1 MRVIASVQSRR
12 GSSRGLIHYLAHS
25 KINPDRESVS
35 GRELFNAFTE
45 HLTVRSANNFLKS
58 DCGKGR
64 PSNADLH
71 HLVLSFRQADFLQIG
86 STDEDRK
93 RRIKIVTRHAI
104 GKLEDRLQSERL
116 AWAGAVHLNT
126 PNPHVHIAIQKQYL
140 TRNLQS
146 KSLNKIPREAL
157 PHFEFI
163 EGEKQIVDGILIE
176 SAKVK
181 LQELVGERSPSLE
194 QTKNKRQDRNPRTR
208 EGDKVHIIDAND
220 DERQI
225 LRRGILAEYQ
235 LKFRKERIAFLIE
248 HRDRLKFPVKD
259 PHQGIVN
266 RVSLVEL
273 QLGANSPDESQKTA
287 AQQRQIKAITHS
299 ILAKEESEFF
309 KRKEGSAAVRKNANK
324 IRNHYKRSGIKLPT
338 PAFQKDELDDLQ
350 IQCLAGSHIR
360 EYLFLEQIRSELE
373 ISEEINPRSQDELEL
388 LAGQRIL
395 SERRQQ
401 LHRKQILD
409 FKDNRYYRKVT
420 LGKERLSLSIM
431 DRQSDQRANSA
442 RSLLQPIRI
451 AIDSIAGSF
460 RKSPSKTNDVH
471 LRNAI
476 ETKLNEQ
483 SLQLQKQL
491 RNDEKKTNT
500 LRRILAR
507 NADPKDVKP
516 KFSAEDLIEFE
527 ALARKLKLTPEYGSV
542 WGLQKGS
549 IVQAQRGQIVTYT
562 GNSESRL
569 VAGRVMAR
577 EVLCNI
583 GLNKA
588 IDDLAYFRK
597 SKRFHKFALEDN
609 KNGSTNYLSLND
621 VDLPRRTSVLD
632 HALNLLLESKDHRIL
647 RSDIEARVKE
657 HEVSLKADVAAFKG
671 LSIAAAVEA
680 AEFKQHS
687 FWGNAAAPE
696 FQRIENTSDSKESR
710 KLSSILED
718 SAKKHSETFDELLNR
733 VFTPELELQTVAHH
747 SSGAPGKRSPSDER
761 ERSNSQKI
769 GIGLER

>member
-1 MRVIASVQSRR
+1 MRVIASVQSKR

-25 KINPDRESVS
+25 KIDPDRESVS

-45 HLTVRSANNFLKS
+45 HLTVRSANNFLQS
-58 DCGKGR
+58 ECGKGR
-64 PSNADLH
+64 PSNDGLH

-86 STDEDRK
+86 STDEERK
-93 RRIKIVTRHAI
+93 LRLKIVTRHAI
-104 GKLEDRLQSERL
+104 GQLEERLQSERL

-126 PNPHVHIAIQKQYL
+126 ANPHVHVAIQKQYL
-140 TRNLQS
+140 TRDVQS

-157 PHFEFI
+157 PHFELI
-163 EGEKQIVDGILIE
+163 EGEKQIVNGILID

-181 LQELVGERSPSLE
+181 LLELVEEGSRSRE
-194 QTKNKRQDRNPRTR
+194 QSKSKRKDHNPRTH
-208 EGDKVHIIDAND
+208 EGDKVHIIDAKDAYD

-235 LKFRKERIAFLIE
+235 LRFREERIAFLIQ
-248 HRDRLKFPVKD
+248 HRDRLKFPVTD
-259 PHQGIVN
+259 PVQRKRH

-273 QLGANSPDESQKTA
+273 QHPSNSFDDSQKTA
-287 AQQRQIKAITHS
+287 GQQRQIKAIAHN
-299 ILAKEESEFF
+299 ILAKEESDFF
-309 KRKEGSAAVRKNANK
+309 NLKEESADTRKNANK
-324 IRNHYKRSGIKLPT
+324 IRKHYKKSGIELPT
-338 PAFQKDELDDLQ
+338 PAFQKGELDDLQ
-350 IQCLAGSHIR
+350 KQCLAGSHVR

-373 ISEEINPRSQDELEL
+373 ISKEIAPR
-388 LAGQRIL
+388 
-395 SERRQQ
+395 
-401 LHRKQILD
+401 
-409 FKDNRYYRKVT
+409 NRDD
-420 LGKERLSLSIM
+420 LERL
-431 DRQSDQRANSA
+431 DRQFDQKASSA
-442 RSLLQPIRI
+442 RSLLRPLRL

-460 RKSPSKTNDVH
+460 KKSASKTDDVH
-471 LRNAI
+471 LRDAI
-476 ETKLNEQ
+476 EKELNKQ
-483 SLQLQKQL
+483 SSHLQKQL
-491 RNDEKKTNT
+491 RNDQKKTGA
-500 LRRILAR
+500 LDRVLER
-507 NADPKDVKP
+507 NADRRDLNP
-516 KFSAEDLIEFE
+516 KFSAEDLIESE
-527 ALARKLKLTPEYGSV
+527 ALARKLKLTPEYTSF

-549 IVQAQRGQIVTYT
+549 IVEAQRGQIGTYT

-588 IDDLAYFRK
+588 KDDLAYFRK
-597 SKRFHKFALEDN
+597 SRRFHKFALEDK

-657 HEVSLKADVAAFKG
+657 HEVSLKADVAASKG

-687 FWGNAAAPE
+687 FWGNAAAPD
-696 FQRIENTSDSKESR
+696 FQPIFTRSEIAEIEKRIENTSDSKESR